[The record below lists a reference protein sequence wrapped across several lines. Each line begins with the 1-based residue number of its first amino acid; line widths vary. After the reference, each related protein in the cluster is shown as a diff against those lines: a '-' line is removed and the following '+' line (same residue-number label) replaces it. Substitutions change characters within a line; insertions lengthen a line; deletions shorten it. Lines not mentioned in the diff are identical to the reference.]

1 MNETF
6 ISLGYLGLFICSFI
20 AGSPIPM
27 NSKAVLSVALVLG
40 WNPVWCVVWCVVGN
54 CLGTGISYF
63 IGRFFTYEQVL
74 RWTKVDPVKLERVR
88 DFLRGRGVWFA
99 LLAVVPIIGHL
110 VTISFGILRAPYW
123 KVGSIM
129 LLAQT
134 FSYTA
139 WTLLTLGVVS
149 LF

>member
-74 RWTKVDPVKLERVR
+74 RWTKVDPVRLERVR

>member
-1 MNETF
+1 MNDTF

-40 WNPVWCVVWCVVGN
+40 WDPVWCVVSCIVGN
-54 CLGTGISYF
+54 SLGTGISYSV
-63 IGRFFTYEQVL
+63 GRFFTFDQVL
-74 RWTKVDPVKLERVR
+74 RWTKVNPEKLVRVR

-123 KVGSIM
+123 KIGSIM
-129 LLAQT
+129 LLGQI
-134 FSYTA
+134 FSYTV

>member
-1 MNETF
+1 MDETF

-27 NSKAVLSVALVLG
+27 NSKAVLSIALVLG
-40 WNPVWCVVWCVVGN
+40 WNPQWCVVSCVAGN
-54 CLGTGISYF
+54 WFGTGISYLV
-63 IGRFFTYEQVL
+63 GRFFTYEQVL
-74 RWTKVDPVKLERVR
+74 RWTRVDPVKLERVSN
-88 DFLRGRGVWFA
+88 FLRGRGVWFA

-129 LLAQT
+129 LLGQT
-134 FSYTA
+134 LSYTI
-139 WTLLTLGVVS
+139 WTVLTLGFVS

>member
-74 RWTKVDPVKLERVR
+74 RWTKVDSVRLERVR